1 MVVVY
6 FQEIE
11 RDVGDEQKDGLLG
24 SLQCV
29 HHQQEKKTVAVAK
42 KMKKNCATRTHSLD
56 RFIPLHSSPFSC
68 CRICPES
75 FENFYEHPTYGII
88 DICREEWE
96 EYAAI
101 GHGAASILTGLKHR
115 QHGKKDYLGN
125 PPPRQSEEPK

>member
-1 MVVVY
+1 M
-6 FQEIE
+6 
-11 RDVGDEQKDGLLG
+11 
-24 SLQCV
+24 
-29 HHQQEKKTVAVAK
+29 AVAK

-68 CRICPES
+68 ASAPRVSRTFMNIR
-75 FENFYEHPTYGII
+75 HGII

-125 PPPRQSEEPK
+125 PPPRQSKNPNEFAGENFPGI